1 MENDDIN
8 EEFKQFSDN
17 RTYTISGSKINS
29 LSQSEIYSMYFKL
42 GMKRLNSSFFLD
54 GINYDTFD
62 IEQFNNLNEYYILL
76 NLLKLMFVFSSFFLE
91 NFDKILKI

>member
-29 LSQSEIYSMYFKL
+29 LSQSEFI
-42 GMKRLNSSFFLD
+42 
-54 GINYDTFD
+54 
-62 IEQFNNLNEYYILL
+62 QYIL
-76 NLLKLMFVFSSFFLE
+76 NWV
-91 NFDKILKI
+91 

>member
-62 IEQFNNLNEYYILL
+62 LEQFNNLNEYYNIIDSF
-76 NLLKLMFVFSSFFLE
+76 KADVSVFSSFF
-91 NFDKILKI
+91 FGKF

>member
-8 EEFKQFSDN
+8 EELKQFSNN
-17 RTYTISGSKINS
+17 RNYTISGSKINS

-62 IEQFNNLNEYYILL
+62 LEQFNNLNEYYNIIESF
-76 NLLKLMFVFSSFFLE
+76 KADVSVFNSFFW
-91 NFDKILKI
+91 KIFTKY

>member
-42 GMKRLNSSFFLD
+42 GIKRLNSSFFLMVF
-54 GINYDTFD
+54 IM
-62 IEQFNNLNEYYILL
+62 ILL
-76 NLLKLMFVFSSFFLE
+76 
-91 NFDKILKI
+91 I

>member
-29 LSQSEIYSMYFKL
+29 LSQS
-42 GMKRLNSSFFLD
+42 
-54 GINYDTFD
+54 
-62 IEQFNNLNEYYILL
+62 
-76 NLLKLMFVFSSFFLE
+76 
-91 NFDKILKI
+91 